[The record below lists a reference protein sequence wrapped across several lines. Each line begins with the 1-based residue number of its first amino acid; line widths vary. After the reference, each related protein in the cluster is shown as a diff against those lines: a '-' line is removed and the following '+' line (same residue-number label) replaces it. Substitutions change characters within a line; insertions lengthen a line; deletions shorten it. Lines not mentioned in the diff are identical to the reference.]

1 MDGRTIPL
9 NKTLPRDLCPGGSR
23 RTRPMTRTILS
34 YPMLRLSRLPLD
46 SSPFLFASA
55 ANPQSGS
62 PSEAINAAESLRS
75 PSPSPIRPISK
86 KPFVTIRSI
95 RRLWSI
101 RNSVEKKREK
111 ERQLCATTD
120 GQTWKKS
127 IGVDSFPRPR
137 IEAKGFFA
145 RGKEGLSWM
154 VYLFFPLGR
163 TRAATKSRY

>member
-62 PSEAINAAESLRS
+62 PSEAINAAES
-75 PSPSPIRPISK
+75 PSPIRHFQKAICY
-86 KPFVTIRSI
+86 IRSI
-95 RRLWSI
+95 RRIWSI

-127 IGVDSFPRPR
+127 IGVDSFLRPR

>member
-75 PSPSPIRPISK
+75 PSPSPIRHFQK
-86 KPFVTIRSI
+86 TVCYIRSI
-95 RRLWSI
+95 RRIWSI

-127 IGVDSFPRPR
+127 IGVDSFLRLR

>member
-75 PSPSPIRPISK
+75 PSPSPIRSISK
-86 KPFVTIRSI
+86 KPFVTFVRFDAFGRSETAS
-95 RRLWSI
+95 RRRGRL
-101 RNSVEKKREK
+101 
-111 ERQLCATTD
+111 
-120 GQTWKKS
+120 
-127 IGVDSFPRPR
+127 R